1 MTEAVVT
8 TETESET
15 ATEAK
20 VENEIVTETEAVTET
35 ETEEPVLF
43 RVKVTN
49 SNGAYLTDQPSS
61 EVYSEYFLVENGTEF
76 DVLEVFEN
84 NHISIEHMPSGIDTM
99 TIFVHR
105 DEFEEK
111 EQDVIAGIHRAV
123 EPDFL
128 ELESDLALIAV
139 VGRGMRATRGTSG
152 RIFAALAHANV
163 NVKMIDQGSSELNI
177 IIGVRSHDFDAAI
190 NAVYD
195 IFVNT
200 IV

>member
-20 VENEIVTETEAVTET
+20 AENEDVTETEAVTET
-35 ETEEPVLF
+35 ATEEPVLF

-84 NHISIEHMPSGIDTM
+84 DTEAATFYGVDWNGHREFLWDRDATVID
-99 TIFVHR
+99 
-105 DEFEEK
+105 
-111 EQDVIAGIHRAV
+111 
-123 EPDFL
+123 
-128 ELESDLALIAV
+128 
-139 VGRGMRATRGTSG
+139 
-152 RIFAALAHANV
+152 
-163 NVKMIDQGSSELNI
+163 
-177 IIGVRSHDFDAAI
+177 
-190 NAVYD
+190 
-195 IFVNT
+195 
-200 IV
+200 